1 MFNQCCIFA
10 FWFSKRTDQSSIYP
24 AIWLSGGWRALP
36 HILGEICPSHLSLRK
51 SQLHAVQLDNFLYK
65 LTSVATASW
74 HFFIHLDIFGVVAA
88 FSFDEKS
95 TQIYSAWFNGYFTSM
110 QIHSNFCR
118 VVGYISERSLRVTS
132 LGTSN
137 CLSISLST
145 SRRYLWK
152 LQGDSSVI
160 FPLSPL
166 EKERSVEW
174 RFVNHMFAEAITCL
188 HVG

>member
-88 FSFDEKS
+88 YFLQTESHSDLFCVVRWVFHFNADPFGFLPSGWIHFNAKLACDELGSIKLLEH
-95 TQIYSAWFNGYFTSM
+95 IP
-110 QIHSNFCR
+110 IHESKIL
-118 VVGYISERSLRVTS
+118 VESYRVT
-132 LGTSN
+132 
-137 CLSISLST
+137 
-145 SRRYLWK
+145 
-152 LQGDSSVI
+152 
-160 FPLSPL
+160 
-166 EKERSVEW
+166 
-174 RFVNHMFAEAITCL
+174 AA
-188 HVG
+188 